1 LNEEIIETQ
10 VTISKLKSLIFQ
22 KSFLL
27 VFFLFLTAVFFRFYN
42 YDLPALLV
50 ADSVKYFI
58 PLQIIKVQNFEWN
71 FARGLNF
78 SYLLT
83 TIMYFIQS
91 FSNGSI
97 EAWIPIQK
105 FIAVLETILVYFLI
119 KEINPRLN
127 YLAFG
132 VALYL
137 SLNPLKLFYENTM
150 MPESVLNFLLVLSLF
165 IGIKLIKELDL
176 DSKLSFRQIL
186 LAVFFGVNLAL
197 IVLTR
202 EMLILKNLVL
212 AAMFIFGIYEFLNK
226 KNLKLIKLSGLSFL
240 SCTLILLPIM
250 FYNFLKFKNFTVSVV
265 PMAGAQI
272 WSLNEK
278 MIKNSNAEPRW
289 VKEVLLSITNQYKI
303 QKKLNPELE
312 DRDSYLMTCSV
323 FGVAGR
329 EGRVIDPTTKKR
341 LSPQEFSKLMAP
353 YIIKVNLDNPS
364 ELFKRAIQGIKK
376 TFFSPN
382 LNFKDFYKSTFR
394 TWLAYEPF
402 HIRLVIPHSLSEP
415 ISPKLK
421 KLEFSNF
428 KYLTEN
434 KWCKDPDC
442 KAVYENSYPLAVSYS
457 SDEAFVYKVNNPNIA
472 WINLLSNF
480 PFAGP
485 VLIIFLFSLFF
496 FIYKGEFK
504 NLDKVQYLAL
514 GISLFFFA
522 SSSLVCFGDNKYSVY
537 QLVPMMIFS
546 ISILL
551 KNKNSN

>member
-1 LNEEIIETQ
+1 MDSDNSDLKKEIRKKIFLF
-10 VTISKLKSLIFQ
+10 ISLI
-22 KSFLL
+22 LL
-27 VFFLFLTAVFFRFYN
+27 VSFIRFYH

-58 PLQIIKVQNFEWN
+58 PLEIIKTQNFEWN
-71 FARGLNF
+71 FVRGLNF

-105 FIAVLETILVYFLI
+105 FIGILESILIYFLI
-119 KEINPRLN
+119 KEINPKLN
-127 YLAFG
+127 YLASG
-132 VALYL
+132 LALYL
-137 SLNPLKLFYENTM
+137 SLNPLKLFFENTM
-150 MPESVLNFLLVLSLF
+150 MPESLLNFLLVLSLF
-165 IGIKLIKELDL
+165 IGIKLIKELN
-176 DSKLSFRQIL
+176 LSSNLTFKQIL
-186 LAVFFGVNLAL
+186 LAIFFGANLAL
-197 IVLTR
+197 IILTR
-202 EMLILKNLVL
+202 EMLLLKNLVL
-212 AAMFIFGIYEFLNK
+212 GAMFVFGIYEFLNK
-226 KNLKLIKLSGLSFL
+226 KTTQLIKLSTLSFL

-250 FYNFLKFKNFTVSVV
+250 FYNFLKFKKFTVSVV

-289 VKEVLLSITNQYKI
+289 VKEVLLGLTNQYKI

-312 DRDSYLMTCSV
+312 DRDSYLMTCTV

-329 EGRVIDPTTKKR
+329 EGRVIDPTTQKR
-341 LSPQEFSKLMAP
+341 LSPQEFSELMAP

-364 ELFKRAIQGIKK
+364 ELFKRAVQGIKT
-376 TFFSPN
+376 TFFSHN
-382 LNFKDFYKSTFR
+382 LNFKDFYKAKFR

-402 HIRLVIPHSLSEP
+402 HIRLAIPYSLTEP
-415 ISPKLK
+415 INPKVK
-421 KLEFSNF
+421 NLEFSNF

-442 KAVYENSYPLAVSYS
+442 KTVYENSYPLAVSYS
-457 SDEAFVYKVNNPNIA
+457 SDEAFVYKINNPNIA

-485 VLIIFLFSLFF
+485 VLIFFLFSFF
-496 FIYKGEFK
+496 LFIYKGEFK
-504 NLDKVQYLAL
+504 NLDKVQYLTL
-514 GISLFFFA
+514 GISLFFLV
-522 SSSLVCFGDNKYSVY
+522 SSSMICFGDNKYSVY
-537 QLVPMMIFS
+537 QLVPMILFS
-546 ISILL
+546 LSLL
-551 KNKNSN
+551 KTTNPKPKAA